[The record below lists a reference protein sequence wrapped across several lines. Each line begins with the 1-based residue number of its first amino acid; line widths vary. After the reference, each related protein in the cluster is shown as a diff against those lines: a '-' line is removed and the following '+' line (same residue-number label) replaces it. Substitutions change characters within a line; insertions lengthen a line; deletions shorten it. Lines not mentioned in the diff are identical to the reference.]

1 MTSSNPNTY
10 VIQPKAVMDGTPPA
24 SSYWVGASREE
35 LAAQVAARRHQ
46 QAIAR
51 QAEVRFDPSLA
62 ATVSL
67 MVDHR
72 MTRGRK

>member
-46 QAIAR
+46 RAIPSSTD
-51 QAEVRFDPSLA
+51 VRFNPAID